1 MEKKIPFFN
10 FSLTKLLDSEPN
22 TFEKAKMKI
31 FFTVLIFSITKALVV
46 IVVALQH
53 NQSFQAGRALILLFF
68 FLILMKLLLASK
80 SYFNTVA
87 HIMIFLGLFTIWSIV
102 YISAQTVNIVT
113 LQFVFMLILS
123 SFYLLGTRTGTF
135 YALFGILPIVLYI
148 VSGRDLISHDIASN
162 ILMSPGYELIV
173 VLNFFTII
181 TSHYLFHRAFVEN
194 VEEKEALNLQ
204 LQVAVSE
211 ANLAAKSKSDF
222 LSTMSHELRTP
233 LNSVLGITDVFLDDP
248 DSSDREENLKILK
261 FSASTLYSTIND
273 ILDFNK
279 LSSDKLSL
287 EAVSVNLYQLIHDVC
302 AALQFTARGKKID
315 LLVEVDEFLKDKYLV
330 TDPVRITQIIYNL
343 VGNGLKF
350 TSEGSVAVR
359 LNVIGRSGDHINIR
373 FSVVDTGIGINPDQ
387 QELIFEA
394 FNQASSSTS
403 RNFGGTGLGL
413 AIVKQLLLLF
423 KSDIQLES
431 VPGSGS
437 NFLFEITFKLDKE
450 PALKEI
456 PKETTAGDLS
466 HLRILVAEDNL
477 MNRMLLE
484 KIFVKWNIKFL
495 IVENGEEA
503 IKKASEEVFDVILMD
518 LYMPVVDGYMATRT
532 IRALPHPYNNVCI
545 IAFTASASPSL
556 NDDLKAAGMNDYIA
570 KPFDIKELYNKL
582 RGVKLSLPP
591 VRLISEI

>member
-1 MEKKIPFFN
+1 MEKKLPFIN

-22 TFEKAKMKI
+22 TFEKAKIKI
-31 FFTVLIFSITKALVV
+31 FFTVLVFSVIKALVV
-46 IVVALQH
+46 IIVAFHH
-53 NQSFQAGRALILLFF
+53 NQSFQAGRALVLLFF
-68 FLILMKLLLASK
+68 FLVLMKFLLASR
-80 SYFNTVA
+80 SYFNTIA
-87 HIMIFLGLFTIWSIV
+87 HIMIFLGLLTIWSIV

-162 ILMSPGYELIV
+162 ILTSPGYELLV

-194 VEEKEALNLQ
+194 VEEKETLNLQ
-204 LQVAVSE
+204 LQVAVNE

-233 LNSVLGITDVFLDDP
+233 LNSVLGITDVFLDNP

-261 FSASTLYSTIND
+261 FSASTLYTTIND

-279 LSSDKLSL
+279 LSSNKLSL

-302 AALQFTARGKKID
+302 AALQFTAREKKID
-315 LLVEVDEFLKDKYLV
+315 LLIDVDKSLKDKYLI
-330 TDPVRITQIIYNL
+330 TDSVRITQIIYNL

-350 TSEGSVAVR
+350 TSKGSVSVR
-359 LNVIGRSGDHINIR
+359 LELIGRSADHIHIK
-373 FSVVDTGIGINPDQ
+373 FSVIDTGIGISNDQ
-387 QELIFEA
+387 QELIFDA
-394 FNQASSSTS
+394 FSQASSSTS

-413 AIVKQLLLLF
+413 AIVKQLLSLF
-423 KSDIQLES
+423 NSEIQLES
-431 VPGSGS
+431 VPGAGS
-437 NFLFEITFKLDKE
+437 NFFFEITFKLDKE
-450 PALKEI
+450 PALKEE
-456 PKETTAGDLS
+456 PKETTVGDLS
-466 HLRILVAEDNL
+466 HLKILVAEDNL

-484 KIFVKWNIKFL
+484 KIFVKWNNKII

-518 LYMPVVDGYMATRT
+518 LYMPVVDGYMAARQ
-532 IRALPHPYNNVCI
+532 IRALPDPYNHVCI
-545 IAFTASASPSL
+545 IAFTASVSHSL
-556 NDDLKAAGMNDYIA
+556 NDDIKAAGMNGYIA
-570 KPFDIKELYNKL
+570 KPFDINELYSKL
-582 RGVKLSLPP
+582 RGMKLSLPSGK
-591 VRLISEI
+591 LISEI